1 MFHRLD
7 GIALKHDGSDRML
20 RAVQMSNERV
30 PLVVTWGDFD
40 NRLSGQGDSDIG
52 LVSAQSQEQ
61 GQIDAPSSYLQQI
74 HSRLD
79 GSRRIFE
86 V

>member
-1 MFHRLD
+1 MFHRFD
-7 GIALKHDGSDRML
+7 GVTLKHDGSDRML
-20 RAVQMSNERV
+20 GAVQVSDERV

-40 NRLSGQGDSDIG
+40 DRLSGQGDSYIG

-61 GQIDAPSSYLQQI
+61 GQIDAPSSYLLQT

-79 GSRRIFE
+79 GSRRIVE

>member
-30 PLVVTWGDFD
+30 PLIVAWGDFD

-52 LVSAQSQEQ
+52 LVSAKSQEQ